1 MSYRKNRNSI
11 GNIISPKNKSL
22 YTPNRHTQLN
32 KTFQLNKLK
41 TLLSIN
47 DAKIKEIKGRRQHFS
62 SFHLINENDKYKAI
76 EKKIQNKI
84 LNISMLILK
93 DTKFDSDITGTVKP
107 FKPKIKSN
115 KNLEFNS
122 FKIAKANKSTHIHR
136 PSMRLPRPSL
146 FLSNLAHFKEIVNE
160 KNRKIKRIHNL
171 YDSFG
176 EDESDKDIEKSNYG
190 LNPRSIFIDSYDM
203 LMLISASFCLFYIP
217 YRLARTKM
225 IINNNEHFVLFMIY
239 FSEII
244 FIIDLIFGF
253 FRWFYNNEFKLV
265 SNKYMIITN
274 YLYGD
279 FFFDLIMAI
288 PFYSIFKFKNYEK
301 SQFDSIY
308 NESHFVLKIL
318 ICFKAFK
325 IFKVN
330 KDKNNRVVYFFNRK
344 FAKNYY
350 IERVYQIT
358 NFVIIIL
365 SVFNLFISF
374 HIYMAQL
381 SFPNWIFSSNLQDK
395 KFIDIYL
402 SSLYF
407 IMATLTSVGY
417 GDIVCVN
424 FEETCFQI
432 VLLSIG
438 LVAYS
443 WIISTV
449 GDYVK
454 NKSRATMNFNRDMT
468 KLEEIRIAYPNM
480 PFKLYNKIQ
489 QHIQRL
495 LTQSKKYEYNIL
507 VNSLPYY
514 LQNSV
519 LFQIHKNEISKFTF
533 FKDCD
538 NSDFILKVLTHF
550 IPIFSK
556 KNIVLVGEGEFFENI
571 FFIKEGRLALEAII
585 DLDNIE
591 MSIEKYL
598 KYRFEEIE
606 EIEDISENENSI
618 QKSTIMERSYKK
630 HKKIKTK
637 HFLEMINKQ
646 FENIEENANIHES
659 NIEQEIGKCD
669 FHLENQD
676 LYKGDIQY
684 IHILDLLKNEYFGE
698 ILMFLNIPNPLSL
711 KVKSKRVELYV
722 LRKKD
727 AFYIK
732 KDYQNIW
739 QRLNKKSIH
748 NIKSLKSLTLDIIN
762 RYCEMNGIII
772 KEGKIIKSKASK
784 HISSYNKTF
793 KNNAKQISSK
803 FNSKTMATSKLDFDK
818 NKMLAN
824 FKSSLKVNF
833 KENKKDKVKF
843 KQKST
848 LKQTHIN
855 KFNLS
860 FDKNDKNESDTKVK
874 RIKSKSAESNKKSKQ
889 SQKKVTES
897 SGYTSSSSISFSLSE
912 KTLNNK
918 INKQASL
925 LAKNKV
931 GNNKSQIIK
940 NKNENKRYSI
950 KKISKKKFGP
960 LSAYNSISPKNLYR
974 NSIITNNKSHKN
986 NISNNHIFITGI
998 SMINKFNSSE
1008 SNNVEYLTQ
1017 ESNISLQI
1025 LSSYKNI
1032 NELSEGIYIKAK
1044 KLQDLINKIVKYY
1057 IKTNSI
1063 ENEKKYI
1070 QKFFSD
1076 NNEIKINNSNIS
1088 NLSNNNSCYENP
1100 SVFSEKNSNSIK
1112 YQSQNKYSTFI
1123 KDKFLL
1129 LNYSKNKFIYND
1141 NSKEIIYPMIKNKYI
1156 LDQSESKSMSMNS
1169 LNQLNQNNNNKMKK
1183 LYSKFK
1189 NIKPK
1194 EIISNNYS
1202 FKYKKYETYEKSKSK
1217 DSKMNKINKKQIKEK
1232 PPENL
1237 YSNNIINNKNGNSI
1251 HEVNLNYVNNFC
1263 CIY

>member
-1 MSYRKNRNSI
+1 MSMRKDRNSI
-11 GNIISPKNKSL
+11 GNGNSIYSPKNKSCFV
-22 YTPNRHTQLN
+22 PHRNRNTQLD
-32 KTFQLNKLK
+32 KTFQLKKLK
-41 TLLSIN
+41 SLLSIN
-47 DAKIKEIKGRRQHFS
+47 DAKIKDIKRKKHLS

-76 EKKIQNKI
+76 EKNIQNKI
-84 LNISMLILK
+84 LNISMLILN
-93 DTKFDSDITGTVKP
+93 DCKFNSDITDTVKP
-107 FKPKIKSN
+107 FKPKRQSQ
-115 KNLEFNS
+115 KNFELNS
-122 FKIAKANKSTHIHR
+122 FKLNKINKSTNIFR
-136 PSMRLPRPSL
+136 PRKCIARQSRYS
-146 FLSNLAHFKEIVNE
+146 SNLNHLREAFNE
-160 KNRKIKRIHNL
+160 KFRKIKRIRNL

-176 EDESDKDIEKSNYG
+176 EDESDKDIEKNNYG
-190 LNPRSIFIDSYDM
+190 LNPKSIFIDTYDM
-203 LMLISASFCLFYIP
+203 IILISTIFCLFYMP

-225 IINNNEHFVLFMIY
+225 IINDNEYFVVFMIY

-244 FIIDLIFGF
+244 FVIDLIFGF
-253 FRWFYNNEFKLV
+253 FRWFYNNEMKLV
-265 SNKYMIITN
+265 SNSYMIITH

-288 PFYSIFKFKNYEK
+288 PFYSIFKYKNVEK

-308 NESHFVLKIL
+308 NESHFLLKIL
-318 ICFKAFK
+318 ICFKAIK
-325 IFKVN
+325 IFKLN
-330 KDKNNRVVYFFNRK
+330 NSKNNRVIYFFNRK

-350 IERVYQIT
+350 LERVYQIT
-358 NFVIIIL
+358 NFIVIII

-381 SFPNWIFSSNLQDK
+381 SYPNWIFSSNLQDK
-395 KFIDIYL
+395 SFIEIYL

-417 GDIVCVN
+417 GDIVCISK
-424 FEETCFQI
+424 EETCFQI
-432 VLLSIG
+432 LLLSIG

-454 NKSRATMNFNRDMT
+454 NKSRATINFNRDMT

-480 PFKLYNKIQ
+480 PYKLYNKIQ

-519 LFQIHKNEISKFTF
+519 LFQIHKNEIDKFTF

-571 FFIKEGRLALEAII
+571 FFIKDGRLSLEAII

-606 EIEDISENENSI
+606 QIEEISENDNSYQQSKI
-618 QKSTIMERSYKK
+618 IDRSFKNP
-630 HKKIKTK
+630 KKIKPK

-646 FENIEENANIHES
+646 FENVEENLNIHES

-684 IHILDLLKNEYFGE
+684 IHILDLLKNEYYGE
-698 ILMFLNIPNPLSL
+698 VLMFLNIPNPLSL
-711 KVKSKRVELYV
+711 RVKSKRVELYV

-727 AFYIK
+727 AFLIK

-748 NIKSLKSLTLDIIN
+748 NIKSLKKMTLDIIN

-772 KEGKIIKSKASK
+772 KGGKIIRSKASK
-784 HISSYNKTF
+784 YISSYNKTF

-818 NKMLAN
+818 NKMLTN

-833 KENKKDKVKF
+833 KENKNEKEEKTKF
-843 KQKST
+843 KNKTMVKSSQK
-848 LKQTHIN
+848 I

-860 FDKNDKNESDTKVK
+860 QNKNDNEIKTK
-874 RIKSKSAESNKKSKQ
+874 RIGSKSVGSNNRSKKKITDNS
-889 SQKKVTES
+889 V
-897 SGYTSSSSISFSLSE
+897 YTLSSSLSFSLNE
-912 KTLNNK
+912 RTLNNK

-925 LAKNKV
+925 LDKNKAI
-931 GNNKSQIIK
+931 NNKSQIIK
-940 NKNENKRYSI
+940 NKNENKRYSMR
-950 KKISKKKFGP
+950 KISKKKFGY
-960 LSAYNSISPKNLYR
+960 LSPYESISAKNLFR
-974 NSIITNNKSHKN
+974 HSFITNNKSNKN
-986 NISNNHIFITGI
+986 NYKNNHVFITGI

-1008 SNNVEYLTQ
+1008 SNCVDFLSK
-1017 ESNISLQI
+1017 ESTISLQI

-1032 NELSEGIYIKAK
+1032 NELSKGIYIKTR
-1044 KLQDLINKIVKYY
+1044 KLQELINKIVKYY
-1057 IKTNSI
+1057 IKTNSMDK
-1063 ENEKKYI
+1063 EKIYI
-1070 QKFFSD
+1070 QNFFTD
-1076 NNEIKINNSNIS
+1076 NNEMNYNSSNMS
-1088 NLSNNNSCYENP
+1088 NLSNSHFDNKKSSIFSENNS
-1100 SVFSEKNSNSIK
+1100 
-1112 YQSQNKYSTFI
+1112 YQSQNRCSPMN
-1123 KDKFLL
+1123 KDKYLSL
-1129 LNYSKNKFIYND
+1129 AYHRNKSIYND
-1141 NSKEIIYPMIKNKYI
+1141 NSKEFAFPMIKDKNI
-1156 LDQSESKSMSMNS
+1156 LDQGESKSMSS
-1169 LNQLNQNNNNKMKK
+1169 INQLNQNSKDKSK
-1183 LYSKFK
+1183 DLYS
-1189 NIKPK
+1189 NIKNSQSK
-1194 EIISNNYS
+1194 DIINNYT
-1202 FKYKKYETYEKSKSK
+1202 FKYKTYEKSKSK
-1217 DSKMNKINKKQIKEK
+1217 DGNTNKMSKKISKRQIKDK
-1232 PPENL
+1232 PPEAS
-1237 YSNNIINNKNGNSI
+1237 YTNNIINNKNGNSI
-1251 HEVNLNYVNNFC
+1251 HEVNLNYVNNYCYIF
-1263 CIY
+1263 

>member
-22 YTPNRHTQLN
+22 YTPNRNTQLN

-47 DAKIKEIKGRRQHFS
+47 DAKIKEIKGRRQYFS

-122 FKIAKANKSTHIHR
+122 FKIVKENKSTHIHR

-146 FLSNLAHFKEIVNE
+146 FSNNVAHFKDIVNE

-618 QKSTIMERSYKK
+618 QKSNIMERSYKK

-739 QRLNKKSIH
+739 QR
-748 NIKSLKSLTLDIIN
+748 
-762 RYCEMNGIII
+762 
-772 KEGKIIKSKASK
+772 
-784 HISSYNKTF
+784 
-793 KNNAKQISSK
+793 
-803 FNSKTMATSKLDFDK
+803 
-818 NKMLAN
+818 
-824 FKSSLKVNF
+824 
-833 KENKKDKVKF
+833 
-843 KQKST
+843 
-848 LKQTHIN
+848 
-855 KFNLS
+855 
-860 FDKNDKNESDTKVK
+860 
-874 RIKSKSAESNKKSKQ
+874 
-889 SQKKVTES
+889 
-897 SGYTSSSSISFSLSE
+897 
-912 KTLNNK
+912 
-918 INKQASL
+918 
-925 LAKNKV
+925 
-931 GNNKSQIIK
+931 
-940 NKNENKRYSI
+940 
-950 KKISKKKFGP
+950 
-960 LSAYNSISPKNLYR
+960 
-974 NSIITNNKSHKN
+974 
-986 NISNNHIFITGI
+986 
-998 SMINKFNSSE
+998 
-1008 SNNVEYLTQ
+1008 
-1017 ESNISLQI
+1017 
-1025 LSSYKNI
+1025 
-1032 NELSEGIYIKAK
+1032 
-1044 KLQDLINKIVKYY
+1044 
-1057 IKTNSI
+1057 
-1063 ENEKKYI
+1063 
-1070 QKFFSD
+1070 
-1076 NNEIKINNSNIS
+1076 
-1088 NLSNNNSCYENP
+1088 
-1100 SVFSEKNSNSIK
+1100 
-1112 YQSQNKYSTFI
+1112 
-1123 KDKFLL
+1123 
-1129 LNYSKNKFIYND
+1129 
-1141 NSKEIIYPMIKNKYI
+1141 
-1156 LDQSESKSMSMNS
+1156 
-1169 LNQLNQNNNNKMKK
+1169 
-1183 LYSKFK
+1183 
-1189 NIKPK
+1189 
-1194 EIISNNYS
+1194 
-1202 FKYKKYETYEKSKSK
+1202 
-1217 DSKMNKINKKQIKEK
+1217 
-1232 PPENL
+1232 
-1237 YSNNIINNKNGNSI
+1237 
-1251 HEVNLNYVNNFC
+1251 
-1263 CIY
+1263 